1 MYDSIIIGGGPAG
14 LSAAIYL
21 RRALKKV
28 LIIEEKTYGGAIVE
42 ALMVTNYP
50 GIKAIS
56 GPNFAKDLYEQAIA
70 FGSEYVNETVEEIIN
85 TQNYKEVRTNKNTYK
100 TKTIIIA
107 SGERNRKTGLPNENN
122 LIGKGISY
130 CATCD
135 GHFFKEKD
143 VAVYGGGNSAIS
155 SVLYLSG
162 LCSKVYLINRR
173 EILRADKYLQD
184 KLKAKDN
191 IEYVLGKTVK
201 SINGTDKLES
211 VTLSDDTTLD
221 ISALFVQIGQ
231 LPNSDFIKNLIKLD
245 ERGYVISDDCK
256 TNVDGIYVAGDVRTK
271 DLRQL
276 ITASS
281 DGAVSATLAIDY
293 LEK

>member
-231 LPNSDFIKNLIKLD
+231 LPNTDFIKNLIKLD

>member
-135 GHFFKEKD
+135 GHFFKGKD

>member
-28 LIIEEKTYGGAIVE
+28 LIIEEKVYGGAIVE

-56 GPNFAKDLYEQAIA
+56 GPKFAKDLYDQAIA
-70 FGSEYVNETVEEIIN
+70 FGSEYINEHVEEIIN
-85 TQNYKEVRTNKNTYK
+85 TQNYKEVRTDKNTYK
-100 TKTIIIA
+100 AKTVIIA
-107 SGERNRKTGLPNENN
+107 SGEKNRKTGLPNEDN

-135 GHFFKEKD
+135 GHFFKGKE
-143 VAVYGGGNSAIS
+143 VAVYGGGNSAIG
-155 SVLYLSG
+155 SVLYLAG
-162 LCSKVYLINRR
+162 ICSKVYLINRR
-173 EILRADKYLQD
+173 DVLRADKYLQD

-191 IEYVLGKTVK
+191 IVYVLNKTVK
-201 SINGTDKLES
+201 AINGTDKLES
-211 VTLSDDTTLD
+211 VTLSDDTTLN

-231 LPNSDFIKNLIKLD
+231 VPNTDFVKNLIRLD
-245 ERGYVISDDCK
+245 DRGYVISDDCK

>member
-135 GHFFKEKD
+135 GHFFKGKD

-231 LPNSDFIKNLIKLD
+231 LPNTDFIKNLIKLD